1 MGPTELGMGATFIL
15 TGFAL
20 MLHHLRARQV
30 SSNGKTNG
38 SSRSIS
44 ISPEALRAT
53 DSQIAELKGN
63 QKDIAK
69 RLRIV
74 EHHVIAISAHLKI
87 NIPPT
92 MD

>member
-15 TGFAL
+15 AGWAL
-20 MLHHLRARQV
+20 LLHYQRGRQMTK
-30 SSNGKTNG
+30 NGRLNSFT
-38 SSRSIS
+38 
-44 ISPEALRAT
+44 PEAIRAT
-53 DSQIAELKGN
+53 DSQISELKEN